1 MAKIISMFNHKGGV
15 SKTTSTYHIGW
26 MLADMGRKVILI
38 DADSQCNLT
47 NIVLGDDGFE
57 QYYASNGA
65 NLKSAIAPVFENEP
79 VPIQAFDCLQV
90 KTNENLLLIPGSFE
104 LSEYEVSLAVSFTM
118 SESFGAVKNLP
129 GSLFRLME
137 ATAQRYDADYILVD
151 LNPSLSAFNQLFV
164 SSSDYFILPASP
176 DKFSIMALKS
186 LANILPK
193 WETWA
198 IRARE
203 VFSNVTYPLPDKKPK
218 FLGTIMQ
225 RFNIRSGKPT
235 RASQEVINQF
245 NEIIASTFIP
255 SLSQKSMLLDSYD
268 DLENYCLAQVPD
280 FQTLNAQYQQYG
292 YPIFALTDEMFGVT
306 GIVQDQYKTKRTEF
320 HELYSTMATNI
331 EQLTN
336 A

>member
-15 SKTTSTYHIGW
+15 SKTTSTYHLGW
-26 MLADMGRKVILI
+26 MLANMGNKVILI

-57 QYYASNGA
+57 EYYANDGA

-79 VPIQAFDCLQV
+79 VPIQAFECLQV

-118 SESFGAVKNLP
+118 SESFSAVKNLP
-129 GSLFRLME
+129 GSLFKLME
-137 ATAQRYDADYILVD
+137 TTALRYEADYILVD
-151 LNPSLSAFNQLFV
+151 LNPSLSAFNQLFIC
-164 SSSDYFILPASP
+164 SSDYFIVPASP
-176 DKFSIMALKS
+176 DKFSILALRS

-193 WETWA
+193 WESWA

-203 VFSNVTYPLPDKKPK
+203 AFSNVTYPLPDKKPK

-225 RFNIRSGKPT
+225 RFNIRSGRPT
-235 RASQEVINQF
+235 QANQRVIDQFDEVIT
-245 NEIIASTFIP
+245 ASFVPAMAT
-255 SLSQKSMLLDSYD
+255 KDMLLNSYEGI
-268 DLENYCLAQVPD
+268 ENYSLGQVPD
-280 FQTLNAQYQQYG
+280 FQTLNAQYQQHG

-306 GIVQDQYKTKRTEF
+306 GVVRDQYRDTRARFNT
-320 HELYSTMATNI
+320 LYTNMATKI